1 MSAARREITDQMRET
16 ARERAHGYLAARG
29 MSTPEVDQLA
39 GYHARQARAFT
50 GEARQ
55 GATCTARMLGTLVAR
70 RTARAWFV
78 APGRAVRPVR
88 VRTRYGR

>member
-1 MSAARREITDQMRET
+1 MARRVITEAMRET

-29 MSTPEVDQLA
+29 MSTAEVDQLA

-55 GATCTARMLGTLVAR
+55 GATCTARMLGALVAR
-70 RTARAWFV
+70 RTARAWYV
-78 APGRAVRPVR
+78 APGRAPRAAR
-88 VRTRYGR
+88 ARYSRGR